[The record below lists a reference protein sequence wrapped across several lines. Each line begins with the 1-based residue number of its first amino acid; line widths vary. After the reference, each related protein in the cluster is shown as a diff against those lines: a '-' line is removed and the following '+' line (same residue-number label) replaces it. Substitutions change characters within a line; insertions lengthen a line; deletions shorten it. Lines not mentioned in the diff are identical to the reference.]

1 MKPSDIACFI
11 TNARKSSSKLSHK
24 IQKDLEN
31 WNRADFMLYQ
41 HFNSTLWNKIE
52 EIGISK
58 VQSEVKE
65 LQELVS
71 NLTDKCVAG
80 YFENKDLPPEF
91 QVYKQPGVKVLG
103 IKVRFRHYTLKWAL
117 RNQIVWSVDVKAVGP
132 IEKSTVDV
140 HLLKYI

>member
-24 IQKDLEN
+24 IQKDLED

-52 EIGISK
+52 EIGHSK
-58 VQSEVKE
+58 VESEVKE

-103 IKVRFRHYTLKWAL
+103 IKVRF
-117 RNQIVWSVDVKAVGP
+117 QSF
-132 IEKSTVDV
+132 TV
-140 HLLKYI
+140 

>member
-1 MKPSDIACFI
+1 
-11 TNARKSSSKLSHK
+11 
-24 IQKDLEN
+24 
-31 WNRADFMLYQ
+31 MLYQ
-41 HFNSTLWNKIE
+41 HFNSTLWNKIK
-52 EIGISK
+52 EIGVSV

-103 IKVRFRHYTLKWAL
+103 IKVRFPTL
-117 RNQIVWSVDVKAVGP
+117 SVSKISQTPYRAILVVMGNKYACNP
-132 IEKSTVDV
+132 I
-140 HLLKYI
+140 YI

>member
-1 MKPSDIACFI
+1 
-11 TNARKSSSKLSHK
+11 
-24 IQKDLEN
+24 
-31 WNRADFMLYQ
+31 MLYQ

-52 EIGISK
+52 EIGVSV

-103 IKVRFRHYTLKWAL
+103 IKVCYQFKGRVL
-117 RNQIVWSVDVKAVGP
+117 G
-132 IEKSTVDV
+132 
-140 HLLKYI
+140 